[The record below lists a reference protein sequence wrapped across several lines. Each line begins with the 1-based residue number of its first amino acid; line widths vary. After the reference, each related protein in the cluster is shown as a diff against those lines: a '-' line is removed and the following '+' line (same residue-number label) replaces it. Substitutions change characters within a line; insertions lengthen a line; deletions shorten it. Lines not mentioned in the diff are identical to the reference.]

1 MEFQP
6 GGPNLDIPTWRQPG
20 GPNLAYFPRPG
31 WGVIMHGF
39 PSFLLV
45 GGGAQIGISVFDII
59 LVIMLGFPSFLLVG
73 GGAKIGISVFD
84 IILVIIHGFPSFL
97 LVGVRGEAGLC
108 PKLELLLQGGVCTKV
123 GLCQVGLCARLARL
137 GFVPGWP
144 GWTLPGWAR
153 LGFVP
158 GCQVGFARLAPG

>member
-1 MEFQP
+1 
-6 GGPNLDIPTWRQPG
+6 
-20 GPNLAYFPRPG
+20 
-31 WGVIMHGF
+31 MHGF

-45 GGGAQIGISVFDII
+45 GGGAKIGISVFDII

-108 PKLELLLQGGVCTKV
+108 PKLELLLQGGGIPLLGGIMPNFDRPET
-123 GLCQVGLCARLARL
+123 QYWLAAKND
-137 GFVPGWP
+137 PSH
-144 GWTLPGWAR
+144 
-153 LGFVP
+153 
-158 GCQVGFARLAPG
+158 